1 MAAGADKDSISE
13 NVTLSSQSSNGS
25 IYYEGS
31 QPKRS
36 TAWLRVSFERQSQTF
51 LPMAIGR
58 TPSCSASQEE
68 ARAVPGMS
76 VSSSVFL
83 TGPGYV
89 PHYSLEK
96 IVVEI
101 CYQEGGEDR
110 PESPVRCEGANFE
123 GLSHEE
129 TPVQRGG
136 AQESREGQA
145 SPWKLG
151 RAGKLSPRQF
161 P

>member
-36 TAWLRVSFERQSQTF
+36 TAWLRVSFERQPQTF

-68 ARAVPGMS
+68 ARAIPGMS

-110 PESPVRCEGANFE
+110 PESLVRCEGANFE

-129 TPVQRGG
+129 TPVLLRG
-136 AQESREGQA
+136 EE
-145 SPWKLG
+145 
-151 RAGKLSPRQF
+151 PRKAERDR
-161 P
+161 PHHGN